1 MIKWKD
7 DNDIFG
13 RMLVLTNNTLFNN
26 LRNAVDNHDAN
37 LSDALSWGQLK
48 SKRWLVD
55 ELEKID
61 LPLGTIFL
69 CAGWYATLAAM
80 LFKSKC
86 SIDKIRSFDIDQS
99 CLQIA
104 DTINRNQVKED
115 WKFKSITQDIMDI
128 NYNTHTWQT
137 WSKANNRMSRD
148 ITDSPNTVI
157 NTSCEHIEDFA
168 EWYSKIPNQTIVVL
182 QSNNYFEIEDHINC
196 SKNILEFAKQTPMT
210 DCLYSGVL
218 ELPKYTRFMR
228 IGIK

>member
-1 MIKWKD
+1 MIEWKD

-13 RMLVLTNNTLFNN
+13 RMLVLTNNPVFNN
-26 LRNAVDNHDAN
+26 LRNAVDNHNAD

-80 LFKSKC
+80 LFESKC
-86 SIDKIRSFDIDQS
+86 SINKIRSFDIDEN
-99 CLQIA
+99 CATIA
-104 DTINRNQVKED
+104 ETVNRNYTKKD
-115 WKFKSITQDIMDI
+115 WRFKASTADIHNIEYTDYTYKTKRF
-128 NYNTHTWQT
+128 NGTVCE
-137 WSKANNRMSRD
+137 
-148 ITDSPNTVI
+148 ITDTAETVI
-157 NTSCEHIEDFA
+157 NTSCEHIENFA
-168 EWYSKIPNQTIVVL
+168 EWYSKIPKQTLTVL

-196 SKNILEFAKQTPMT
+196 SKNILEFAEQTPMT
-210 DCLYSGVL
+210 NCLYSGAL